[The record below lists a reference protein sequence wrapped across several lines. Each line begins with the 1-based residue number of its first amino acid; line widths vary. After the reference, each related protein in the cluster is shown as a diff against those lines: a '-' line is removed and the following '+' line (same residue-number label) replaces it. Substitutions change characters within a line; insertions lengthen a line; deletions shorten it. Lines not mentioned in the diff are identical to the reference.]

1 MGRRETADRQGR
13 IELELM
19 EERAAALRRI
29 SQTLESLIDEL
40 TRLRAHIGEVPAFAQ
55 SAAARPR
62 RAGPLWWTGETAL
75 LGVGSHCDPTGAGGH
90 WSNPSPDVT
99 RYRELRRRAVR
110 YRWYL
115 EVQREALGLHPDHR
129 LDEFY
134 SIPPPL

>member
-1 MGRRETADRQGR
+1 MGRRETAEGQGR

-29 SQTLESLIDEL
+29 SQTLESLIEEL
-40 TRLRAHIGEVPAFAQ
+40 SQLRADIGAI
-55 SAAARPR
+55 
-62 RAGPLWWTGETAL
+62 
-75 LGVGSHCDPTGAGGH
+75 H
-90 WSNPSPDVT
+90 WSTPSPDVA

-115 EVQREALGLHPDHR
+115 EVQREALGLHPNHR

-134 SIPPPL
+134 PIPAPL

>member
-1 MGRRETADRQGR
+1 MGRRETAERQGR

-29 SQTLESLIDEL
+29 SQTLESLIGEL
-40 TRLRAHIGEVPAFAQ
+40 TELRARIGDV
-55 SAAARPR
+55 
-62 RAGPLWWTGETAL
+62 
-75 LGVGSHCDPTGAGGH
+75 H
-90 WSNPSPDVT
+90 WSNRSADVA

-134 SIPPPL
+134 RIPAAL

>member
-1 MGRRETADRQGR
+1 MRGFRLQAEERMVRQNRSMGMRDVAERQGR

-29 SQTLESLIDEL
+29 SETLESLIEQL
-40 TRLRAHIGEVPAFAQ
+40 QALRARIGDV
-55 SAAARPR
+55 
-62 RAGPLWWTGETAL
+62 
-75 LGVGSHCDPTGAGGH
+75 H
-90 WSNPSPDVT
+90 WSSRAPEVAE
-99 RYRELRRRAVR
+99 YREVRRRAVR

-134 SIPPPL
+134 RIPEPI

>member
-1 MGRRETADRQGR
+1 MGRRETAERQGQ

-29 SQTLESLIDEL
+29 SQTLESLIQQLHE
-40 TRLRAHIGEVPAFAQ
+40 LRARIGEV
-55 SAAARPR
+55 
-62 RAGPLWWTGETAL
+62 
-75 LGVGSHCDPTGAGGH
+75 H
-90 WSNPSPDVT
+90 WPNPSPDVAS
-99 RYRELRRRAVR
+99 YRELRRRAVR

-134 SIPPPL
+134 PIPAPL

>member
-1 MGRRETADRQGR
+1 MRENNPMGRRETAERQGR

-40 TRLRAHIGEVPAFAQ
+40 GQLRTRIG
-55 SAAARPR
+55 
-62 RAGPLWWTGETAL
+62 
-75 LGVGSHCDPTGAGGH
+75 DIH
-90 WSNPSPDVT
+90 WSNQSPDVA

-115 EVQREALGLHPDHR
+115 EVQREAIGLHPDHR

-134 SIPPPL
+134 KIPDPV

>member
-1 MGRRETADRQGR
+1 MGRSDTAERQGR

-29 SQTLESLIDEL
+29 SETLESLIEQL
-40 TRLRAHIGEVPAFAQ
+40 QVLRTRIGDVHWATRSPEV
-55 SAAARPR
+55 
-62 RAGPLWWTGETAL
+62 TE
-75 LGVGSHCDPTGAGGH
+75 
-90 WSNPSPDVT
+90 
-99 RYRELRRRAVR
+99 YRELRRRAVK

-134 SIPPPL
+134 RVPDPL

>member
-1 MGRRETADRQGR
+1 MNRRQTAERQGR

-29 SQTLESLIDEL
+29 SQTLESLIEQL
-40 TRLRAHIGEVPAFAQ
+40 HALRASIGEV
-55 SAAARPR
+55 
-62 RAGPLWWTGETAL
+62 
-75 LGVGSHCDPTGAGGH
+75 H
-90 WSNPSPDVT
+90 WSDQSPGLAQ
-99 RYRELRRRAVR
+99 YREVRRRAVR

-134 SIPPPL
+134 RIPDPI

>member
-1 MGRRETADRQGR
+1 MGRRETAERQGR

-29 SQTLESLIDEL
+29 SQTLESLIEEL
-40 TRLRAHIGEVPAFAQ
+40 GGLRAKIGDV
-55 SAAARPR
+55 
-62 RAGPLWWTGETAL
+62 
-75 LGVGSHCDPTGAGGH
+75 H
-90 WSNPSPDVT
+90 WSSPSSDVA
-99 RYRELRRRAVR
+99 RYRELRRKAVR

-134 SIPPPL
+134 RVPAPL